1 MKFSKSLFA
10 NLSFVALIISFFFM
24 GAAILDEITFLSVRN
39 AVISV
44 TWGLIA
50 IWSSARVALR
60 SSQS

>member
-50 IWSSARVALR
+50 IWCQRESR
-60 SSQS
+60 